1 MILTALRRLT
11 AASTTRGLLSV
22 MTASV
27 WLALAEVAS
36 AQAPNAAPPSAKD
49 YYLQYM
55 LVALCVALG
64 LLAALRPSPRQ
75 DPEGGAVG
83 WLGMAMGGGHGPETP
98 GRPGER
104 KKSPHRGVQL
114 LIMSIAGLCCCCII
128 SIVTMNMTKEDL
140 AAMKAGKMDRNGESL
155 TKAAFWISVVSVGL
169 NVLGGLIYAVMLLI
183 AFSSGGGQ

>member
-114 LIMSIAGLCCCCII
+114 IIMSIAGFFCCCII
-128 SIVTMNMTKEDL
+128 SIVAMNMAKEDL
-140 AAMKAGKMDRNGESL
+140 AAMKAGRMDKNGEGL
-155 TKAAFWISVVSVGL
+155 TKAAYWICIGTI
-169 NVLGGLIYAVMLLI
+169 VLQVIGTLINMALVLPQMM
-183 AFSSGGGQ
+183 Q